1 MSKPK
6 VVITGTGAV
15 CAAGRTPQEI
25 LEAVRAGRSA
35 IGPIRQWDS
44 SGWPTRMAGEIAD
57 LNPREM
63 VEDRKLHKLIR
74 RTDLFGLYAA
84 ARVID
89 AAGLAAYRDSLA
101 PEAAAQYNDRTG
113 VYVGSGGGNYDSQ
126 YDYFPL
132 MTEAN
137 DALPAFGRELANTVN
152 PMWLLRTLPN
162 NVLGH
167 IGIRHGFKGSNACIT
182 NHSIGGTLAVIEA
195 TEALRNGEADRA
207 LAVGH
212 DAPIEPQMV
221 LYYADVGLL
230 ASETIRPFDH
240 RHDGS
245 LFGEGAA
252 ALALETETS
261 AAARG
266 ATLLGEVLGGGSASD
281 AQGLLAIRDD
291 GDALA
296 RAIALALD
304 DAGLSPGDV
313 GMIAAHGNGTP
324 QSDASEALAIRRIFG
339 ANGASAPPTTAFKW
353 SFGHLIAAAGILDAV
368 LALHALREG
377 LVPGV
382 ATFESLDPVC
392 EGVPVS
398 HEPQRPRSDVA
409 LVLCRGFAGT
419 NAALLLRASR

>member
-15 CAAGRTPQEI
+15 CAAGRSSQEI
-25 LEAVRAGRSA
+25 LDAVRAGRSA
-35 IGPIRQWDS
+35 IGTIRQWDS
-44 SGWPTRMAGEIAD
+44 SGWPTRVAGEIAD

-89 AAGLAAYRDSLA
+89 AAGLAAYRDTLA

-132 MTEAN
+132 MTEAK

-230 ASETIRPFDH
+230 ASEAIRPFDH

-252 ALALETETS
+252 GLALETEAS
-261 AAARG
+261 ASARG
-266 ATLLGEVLGGGSASD
+266 ATILGEVLGGGSASD

-304 DAGLSPGDV
+304 DAGLRPRDV
-313 GMIAAHGNGTP
+313 GMIASHGNGTP

-339 ANGASAPPTTAFKW
+339 ANGANAPPTTAFKW

-382 ATFESLDPVC
+382 ATFEALDPVC